1 MAPTQIKKKPLA
13 PKGYT
18 KYKRTLVRD
27 NHGNYHISFN
37 VENRQH
43 KLLVGLQAAL
53 CIGLYV
59 FLFWAWLVLT
69 PDTVCR

>member
-18 KYKRTLVRD
+18 KYKKMLERD
-27 NHGNYHISFN
+27 SRGNYHLSFH

-43 KLLVGLQAAL
+43 KLIVGLQAAL
-53 CIGLYV
+53 CIGLYL
-59 FLFWAWLVLT
+59 FLLWAYLIIT
-69 PDTVCR
+69 PDTVYK

>member
-1 MAPTQIKKKPLA
+1 MAPTQINKKPLA

-18 KYKRTLVRD
+18 KYKRTLARD
-27 NHGNYHISFN
+27 NRGNYHISFN

-43 KLLVGLQAAL
+43 KLLVGLQTAL
-53 CIGLYV
+53 CIGLYL